1 MKFYLRS
8 FSGQAKANY
17 VEILLFSFSVQK
29 KANYNESLLFTFS
42 VEAKANYIELL
53 LCGSLC
59 VQEGLYIFL
68 PLSRISVRTVLL
80 KNFIDFKST

>member
-17 VEILLFSFSVQK
+17 VEILLFS
-29 KANYNESLLFTFS
+29 FS